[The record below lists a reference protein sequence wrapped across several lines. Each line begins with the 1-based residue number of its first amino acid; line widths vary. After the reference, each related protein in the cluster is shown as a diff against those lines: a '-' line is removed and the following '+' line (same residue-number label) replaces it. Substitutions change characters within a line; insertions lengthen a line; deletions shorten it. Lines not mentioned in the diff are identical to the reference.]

1 MLGQI
6 ESNLFLGECMAKK
19 KANISIDNPI
29 KSSKEDQLDRAIIA
43 KDFARTI
50 RKFNASEGLVVGVL
64 GAWGSGKS
72 SFVNLMREQFATKPS
87 LTVVEFNPWMF
98 SGTEQLV
105 DSFFREI
112 SAELRIK
119 DERKFSKIADG
130 LSEYGDMLS
139 PIAMIPFVGGWFDR
153 TFKSYKTAHQ
163 WWKDRKAGSKPIR
176 AKVSE
181 ALKELE
187 DPVIVII
194 DDIDRLS
201 TNEIRDIFKLVR
213 LTASFPN
220 LVYVLAFDRYR
231 IELALDETNIPG
243 RAYLEKIVQLSF
255 DLPATSQDV
264 LKGKVIA
271 ELNSI
276 LGDVKNLRL
285 DQERWPDA
293 FSELILP
300 LIENLRDITRL
311 ATSARPTLEVL
322 GADIDAVDLMTLEAI
337 RVFKPALFNELHKH
351 KSLLTTVSDGY
362 GYSNDT
368 SRQEK
373 QIAKLIELADDDKE
387 YVDRLISRIFPAAK
401 RYTTNVH
408 HGYDSMSG
416 WRRMHRLAHID
427 FLSLYLERNTTEGLE
442 AFRRAE
448 EAFEVMSDEDKFGI
462 LLDSL
467 NPALLNDTIYSLE
480 AYEHAFEKDQIV
492 PGSIVLLNRINKIP
506 EKKNR
511 GLFDIGSPDLT
522 VGRVVLRMMRTLKEE
537 SDREDA
543 ATKIIAGLNTYSS
556 RLDFMRSLGFD
567 KGVGHKLVSEDFAT
581 EIEAKFI
588 KDLQANRPTDL
599 SGEWSL
605 LAVYW
610 YYMDKKGDDY
620 NPFTFTNPDEIRKI
634 FETAKSTMRSQSAN
648 SRHVRTEEH
657 LSWDVLVKLF
667 GDEDALKTAQAI
679 LKKKDGETPIV
690 QLVERYINGWRPER

>member
-1 MLGQI
+1 MT
-6 ESNLFLGECMAKK
+6 KK
-19 KANISIDNPI
+19 KKVSIDNPI
-29 KSSKEDQLDRAIIA
+29 VSHKQDQLDRSVVAT
-43 KDFARTI
+43 DFARTI
-50 RKFNASEGLVVGVL
+50 RKFDASEGLVVGIL

-72 SFVNLMREQFATKPS
+72 SFVNLMREQFAAKPS
-87 LTVVEFNPWMF
+87 LTVIDFNPWMF

-119 DERKFSKIADG
+119 DEKKFSKIADG
-130 LSEYGDMLS
+130 LSEYGEMLS
-139 PIAMIPFVGGWFDR
+139 PVAMIPFVGSWFDR
-153 TFKSYKTAHQ
+153 TFKSYKTMHQ
-163 WWKDRKAGSKPIR
+163 WWKDRKAGSHPIR
-176 AKVSE
+176 TKVSD
-181 ALKELE
+181 ALKEL
-187 DPVIVII
+187 DRPVIVVI

-255 DLPATSQDV
+255 DLPGISQDV
-264 LKGKVIA
+264 LQSKIVA
-271 ELNSI
+271 EFNDV

-285 DQERWPDA
+285 DQERWPDVL
-293 FSELILP
+293 SELILP

-322 GADIDAVDLMTLEAI
+322 GADIDAVDLMALETV
-337 RVFKPALFNELHKH
+337 RVFKPALFSELHKH
-351 KSLLTTVSDGY
+351 TALLTTVSDNY

-368 SRQEK
+368 TRQEK
-373 QIAKLIELADDDKE
+373 QIEKLIEIADGDKE

-401 RYTTNVH
+401 RYVSNMNY
-408 HGYDSMSG
+408 GYDSMSD
-416 WRRMHRLAHID
+416 WRRNHRLAHID
-427 FLSLYLERNTTEGLE
+427 FLSLYLERNTTEGLK

-448 EAFEVMSDEDKFGI
+448 EAFAIMNDEVSFGA
-462 LLDSL
+462 LLDNL
-467 NPALLNDTIYSLE
+467 EPELLNDTIYSLE

-492 PGSIVLLNRINKIP
+492 PGSVALLNRIDIIP

-522 VGRVVLRMMRTLKEE
+522 VGRVVLRMIRSLDEE
-537 SDREDA
+537 SEREDA
-543 ATKIIAGLNTYSS
+543 ATQILARLNTYSA

-567 KGVGHKLVSEDFAT
+567 KGVGHKLVSEAFAAG
-581 EIEAKFI
+581 IEAAYI
-588 KDLQANRPTDL
+588 KDLEDNRPKDFNQ
-599 SGEWSL
+599 EWSL

-610 YYMDKKGDDY
+610 YYVGKKADDY
-620 NPFTFTNPDEIRKI
+620 SPFTFDNIDEIRKI
-634 FETAKSTMRSQSAN
+634 FETAKSTMRSQSAD
-648 SRHVRTEEH
+648 SRYVKTEDH
-657 LSWDVLVKLF
+657 LAWDVLVKIF
-667 GDEDALKTAQAI
+667 GSEDAIKTALAK
-679 LKKKDGETPIV
+679 LKKVDDDTPTV
-690 QLVERYINGWRPER
+690 QLVEKYIGGWRPER